1 MKAPSSR
8 AAMALTLQFTLV
20 TLLVER
26 PLNLGILTG
35 LAALVWLT
43 GRRGR
48 HWAPVTLIL
57 ILSTWS
63 VMLTQGL
70 FYGGFPRTALIRLL
84 PGSLF
89 PLGDPPGLYL
99 YGEGLLHGLLQS
111 LRFDV
116 MILLGAGLLA
126 RYGNDE
132 LVEGLR
138 GFRLPATLC
147 FLFSL
152 ALRFLPLMVEE
163 LRTAW
168 TAQRLRGFRPFGPGA
183 GGAWRRSGAGTWPR
197 FGAVGRVILFPLFA
211 SNLRKSDEI
220 AAALLSRGFAP
231 EEAGPIQPLGRG
243 EALLYWAGLLAVAA
257 PAPPPG
263 GRGGGVSGG
272 GRGAGGQKRWPRRYE
287 ANQDCT
293 YADEGQWQVNT
304 TGSSVCRGRPLSRR
318 SKRRSD
324 G

>member
-1 MKAPSSR
+1 MKALSPR
-8 AAMALTLQFTLV
+8 AAMALALQFTLV

-26 PLNLGILTG
+26 PLNLGILTA

-48 HWAPVTLIL
+48 HWVPVMLIL

-84 PGSLF
+84 PGSVF

-152 ALRFLPLMVEE
+152 ALRYLPLMVEE

-168 TAQRLRGFRPFGPGA
+168 TAQRLRGFRPFGAGA
-183 GGAWRRSGAGTWPR
+183 GGVWRR

-231 EEAGPIQPLGRG
+231 GEAGPIQPLGRG
-243 EALLYWAGLLAVAA
+243 EALLCWVGLLAVVGLAA
-257 PAPPPG
+257 ALVLTALHV
-263 GRGGGVSGG
+263 RGMFTLEGL
-272 GRGAGGQKRWPRRYE
+272 AALYRWVTRY
-287 ANQDCT
+287 
-293 YADEGQWQVNT
+293 V
-304 TGSSVCRGRPLSRR
+304 
-318 SKRRSD
+318 
-324 G
+324 

>member
-1 MKAPSSR
+1 MKALSSR
-8 AAMALTLQFTLV
+8 AAMALALQFTLV
-20 TLLVER
+20 TLLVDR

-48 HWAPVTLIL
+48 HWVPVTLIL

-84 PGSLF
+84 PGSVF

-183 GGAWRRSGAGTWPR
+183 GGAWRRSGTVA
-197 FGAVGRVILFPLFA
+197 RVILFPLFA

-243 EALLYWAGLLAVAA
+243 EALLCWAGLLAVVGLAA
-257 PAPPPG
+257 ALVLTALHV
-263 GRGGGVSGG
+263 RGMFTLEGL
-272 GRGAGGQKRWPRRYE
+272 AALYRWVTLY
-287 ANQDCT
+287 
-293 YADEGQWQVNT
+293 V
-304 TGSSVCRGRPLSRR
+304 
-318 SKRRSD
+318 
-324 G
+324 

>member
-1 MKAPSSR
+1 MKTLSSR
-8 AAMALTLQFTLV
+8 AAMALTLQFALV

-35 LAALVWLT
+35 LAALYWLT

-48 HWAPVTLIL
+48 HWAPVLLIL

-70 FYGGFPRTALIRLL
+70 FYEGFPRTALVRLL
-84 PGSLF
+84 PGSVF

-111 LRFDV
+111 LRFNV

-168 TAQRLRGFRPFGPGA
+168 TAQRLRGFRPFGAGA
-183 GGAWRRSGAGTWPR
+183 GGVWRHPGT
-197 FGAVGRVILFPLFA
+197 VGRVILFPWFA

-231 EEAGPIQPLGRG
+231 EDGGLIQPLGRE
-243 EALLYWAGLLAVAA
+243 EALICWAGLLAVASLA
-257 PAPPPG
+257 AALVLTALHV
-263 GRGGGVSGG
+263 RGMFTLEGL
-272 GRGAGGQKRWPRRYE
+272 AALYRWVTLY
-287 ANQDCT
+287 
-293 YADEGQWQVNT
+293 V
-304 TGSSVCRGRPLSRR
+304 
-318 SKRRSD
+318 
-324 G
+324 

>member
-1 MKAPSSR
+1 MKALSPR
-8 AAMALTLQFTLV
+8 AAMALALQFTLV

-48 HWAPVTLIL
+48 HWAPVMLIL

-84 PGSLF
+84 PGSVF

-168 TAQRLRGFRPFGPGA
+168 TAQRLRGFRPFGAGA
-183 GGAWRRSGAGTWPR
+183 GGAWRRSGAVTWRRFGAETWRRTGAVTWQR

-231 EEAGPIQPLGRG
+231 GEAGPIQPLGRG
-243 EALLYWAGLLAVAA
+243 EALLCWAGLLAVVGLAA
-257 PAPPPG
+257 ALVLTALHV
-263 GRGGGVSGG
+263 RGMFTLEGL
-272 GRGAGGQKRWPRRYE
+272 AALYRWVTRY
-287 ANQDCT
+287 
-293 YADEGQWQVNT
+293 V
-304 TGSSVCRGRPLSRR
+304 
-318 SKRRSD
+318 
-324 G
+324 